1 MFCETITAPREEW
14 ERWTERLRITSE
26 PPDALIASIAWLG
39 KDGQVTSA
47 NVWDSPQAVGDFYLE
62 RVGPI
67 VQSEGEPLNKPER
80 HGEPLAVYVR
90 R

>member
-14 ERWTERLRITSE
+14 EHFTERFRVHTE
-26 PPDALIASIAWLG
+26 PPEALVASIAWLG
-39 KDGQVTSA
+39 KDGLVTSV
-47 NVWDSPQAVGDFYLE
+47 NVWDSPQAVGDFYME

-67 VQSEGEPLNKPER
+67 VQAEGEPPNKPER
-80 HGEPLAVYVR
+80 HGEPLAVYIR

>member
-14 ERWTERLRITSE
+14 ERWTERLRVTSE
-26 PPDALIASIAWLG
+26 PPAALVVSIAWLG
-39 KDGQVTSA
+39 KDGLVTSV
-47 NVWDSPQAVGDFYLE
+47 NVWDSPQAVGDFYME

-67 VQSEGEPLNKPER
+67 VQAEGEPANKPER